1 MLHYLKIP
9 TITSDQRD
17 TLMRKY
23 QGPSTL
29 KKVADE
35 LELDVKT
42 ALIHI
47 YIAHRDPIRKEN
59 ISRAEIRKH
68 ECLMHGLDL
77 LYSGGRWS

>member
-1 MLHYLKIP
+1 MLHYLTIP
-9 TITSDQRD
+9 TITSEQRD
-17 TLMRKY
+17 KLMRKY

-29 KKVADE
+29 KEVADE
-35 LELDVKT
+35 LELDLKT

-59 ISRAEIRKH
+59 ISRGEIRKH

-77 LYSGGRWS
+77 LYSGGRWT